1 MALLFDI
8 EENLPEQII
17 YDISAGFKIP
27 VHRVGNFYDTHT
39 GPGCGKECIWNGGG
53 YYMDV
58 FTCGTIYPSGKT
70 FYCSSDCYKQVGL
83 STHVFLSYRW
93 NDPGIADDF
102 TALALGS
109 DIDVI
114 RDLREIGFLDAISK
128 FIKTAADSRY
138 FIALMTREYFY
149 SRYCMFELTTLSEGD
164 LPVRTIPVIL
174 NQSATA
180 DAEREYCAYWES
192 RYHAMKVAV
201 DELGPAYAGY
211 LSGELQMLYKFPFVI
226 RNVLGTIREKK
237 IPDGKYWISNNCRYL
252 LGAIKTTF
260 QPTTDDATNWTFS
273 NKRIRANRYDDEKRG
288 KLWNAVPFYLHASI
302 PGEAFAI
309 TRHKFTPAL
318 LQKIYYEDS
327 LVDFIP
333 AGTHVL
339 LLTWRFLV
347 SETLCLRL
355 ILMNKRDDMTLIPVF
370 TDILLRAPG
379 SEVPVLLHW
388 RKRLQQSLADNNQS
402 YNIETILLELGPL
415 LSKLRDHLVQD
426 IFASLDNTAEI
437 I

>member
-1 MALLFDI
+1 MALLLDI

-17 YDISAGFKIP
+17 YDISSGFKIP

-39 GPGCGKECIWNGGG
+39 GPGCGKDCIWNGGG

-58 FTCGTIYPSGKT
+58 FTCGTTYPSGKT

-114 RDLREIGFLDAISK
+114 RDIREIGFLEAISK
-128 FIKTAADSRY
+128 FMETAAASRY

-149 SRYCMFELTTLSEGD
+149 SRYCMFELTTLNEGD

-180 DAEREYCAYWES
+180 DAERDYCAYWES
-192 RYHAMKVAV
+192 RYLALKGAV
-201 DELGPAYAGY
+201 DELGPEYAGY
-211 LSGELQMLYKFPFVI
+211 LSGELQMLHKFPFVI

-237 IPDGKYWISNNCRYL
+237 LPDGKYWISNNCRYL

-273 NKRIRANRYDDEKRG
+273 NKRIRANRYDDGRRG
-288 KLWNAVPFYLHASI
+288 KSWKAAPFYLHASTQR
-302 PGEAFAI
+302 EAFSV
-309 TRHKFTPAL
+309 TRQKNTAAF
-318 LQKIYYEDS
+318 LQNIFYEDS
-327 LVDFIP
+327 PTGSIP
-333 AGTHVL
+333 PGTHVL
-339 LLTWRFLV
+339 LLTWHFLV
-347 SETLCLRL
+347 SESLCMRL
-355 ILMNKRDDMTLIPVF
+355 ILLNKREDVTLIPVF
-370 TDILLRAPG
+370 TDALLRTPG

-388 RKRLQQSLADNNQS
+388 RKLLQHSLADNTISSNT
-402 YNIETILLELGPL
+402 ETILLELGPL

-426 IFASLDNTAEI
+426 ISASLDNAGEI